1 MSKDNRISNFTHM
14 RTLLSDGLQPF
25 PHQAIINESGNKDD
39 DVLFLISE
47 SGSHNEKIKYK
58 NLKKSIL
65 DNSVLL
71 TGNQLISGEK
81 TFADICTFE
90 STIYINEVVDIT
102 QTGDI
107 SGNIFVGESGLFDK
121 IGVGLDFTNR
131 RIVKDVYSDFPKD
144 SEDYVEY
151 DFGGGINTGNYLG
164 GLDFGS
170 DGNPD
175 LNTTLSSYSIYEPSG
190 WYNSTI
196 PQSQQNYTGDTSL
209 DGHSFE
215 PDEIHR
221 EMGGAWVGVDFEK
234 PFNYK
239 GFSIFR
245 TNISNAAEKLKVVAS
260 NNGTDWT
267 TIHRVEN
274 LGSGDYSNTGERSDF
289 YLEQYHPDQYSK
301 YRLVAQ
307 KLISASSW
315 ELAHFSFSGVREH
328 EFVTTIDPQYT
339 LHVSGDSCFLGDI
352 TQTGFARQSGD
363 LYRLGNFTQTGDT
376 YIHGNEIVTG
386 DIHLGKTLY
395 HLNDE
400 DTYIAYTDDKIDIT
414 AGDGVK
420 VVLNEAEDNK
430 IQFFTN
436 GIEQMRLDESGF
448 LGINTTTPFAELSVT
463 GDSYLEC
470 LFTTGE
476 DGLWERVYGGSD
488 EVVTFVTELDAGDD
502 VYKIDFPKTFGEK
515 PSVTLSLEN
524 DQGGPIVPYII
535 SGINGHEYYINFG
548 SELLN
553 DGYKI
558 HTSARATGQSAVNKT
573 TTQSFITEITP
584 QANKDIYEI
593 FYPNQFHANPV
604 VSATLEHESTILPY
618 VISGITTA
626 SYKIVFGRELHDT
639 CKIHTH
645 AVR

>member
-1 MSKDNRISNFTHM
+1 MNTPDNRLSNFKHM
-14 RTLLSDGLQPF
+14 RTLLSDGLSPF
-25 PHQAIINESGNKDD
+25 PHHAIIHESGNKDD
-39 DVLFLISE
+39 DVLFLIAE
-47 SGSHNEKIKYK
+47 SGSHNEKITYK

-81 TFADICTFE
+81 TFADVCTFE
-90 STIYINEVVDIT
+90 STIYINEIIDIT

-107 SGNIFVGESGLFDK
+107 SGNIFVGESGLFENV
-121 IGVGLDFTNR
+121 GVGLHYTDR
-131 RIVKDVYSDFPKD
+131 RIIKDVFSDFPRD
-144 SEDYVEY
+144 TSEYLEY
-151 DFGGGINTGNYLG
+151 DFGGGIESGV
-164 GLDFGS
+164 LDF
-170 DGNPD
+170 DENDNP
-175 LNTTLSSYSIYEPSG
+175 NLSTSIKSYEIYEPSG
-190 WYNSTI
+190 YYNSNI
-196 PQSQQNYTGDTSL
+196 PESQQNYTGDLSL
-209 DGHSFE
+209 DGHSFI

-221 EMGGAWVGVDFEK
+221 EMGGAWLGIDFAS

-239 GFSIFR
+239 GFAVYRKAIENSADQF
-245 TNISNAAEKLKVVAS
+245 KVVAS
-260 NNGTDWT
+260 NNGKDWH
-267 TIHRVEN
+267 TIHRV
-274 LGSGDYSNTGERSDF
+274 SGLTESDYKNE
-289 YLEQYHPDQYSK
+289 DQRTSFELQDYYPEKYSK

-307 KLISASSW
+307 KIISGNYW
-315 ELAHFSFSGVREH
+315 ELGHFNFSGVEFHEH
-328 EFVTTIDPQYT
+328 VHTIDPNYT
-339 LHVSGDSCFLGDI
+339 LHVSGDSCFIGDI

-363 LYRLGNFTQTGDT
+363 LYRLGNFTQTGNTFID
-376 YIHGNEIVTG
+376 GSEKVTG
-386 DIHLGKTLY
+386 DIYLGKTLY

-400 DTYIAYTDDKIDIT
+400 DTYIQYTDDKIDIT
-414 AGDGVK
+414 AGTGVK
-420 VVLNEAEDNK
+420 VILNEKEDNK
-430 IQFFTN
+430 IQFFTSST
-436 GIEQMRLDESGF
+436 EQMRLDKSGF

-476 DGLWERVYGGSD
+476 DGQWERVYGGSD
-488 EVVTFVTELDAGDD
+488 EVVTFITELDGGED
-502 VYKIDFPKTFGEK
+502 VYKINFPKTFGEK

-535 SGINGHEYYINFG
+535 SGINGHEYYVNFG

-604 VSATLEHESTILPY
+604 VSTALEHESTILPY
-618 VISGITTA
+618 VISGITST